1 VQRLVALAACILI
14 AAGGAALGRLA
25 LPSEGLRGHY
35 YTNLTRSGDPIAT
48 AIDRELSTDTLDNG
62 TAGVW
67 PAYSVEWTGYLIV
80 DRPGIYEF
88 ATISDDGSEIDVAD
102 RAVVRNGGLHGPQ
115 EARGTVDLGAGVHP
129 VRVRYEQA
137 GGGFALEVRY
147 GRPGDALVAIAPSRL
162 TPDPIT
168 YRAYRLRRVAPWVSA
183 VLAVL
188 VWLFAARGAPQR
200 DIELRPRA
208 IDRPAVA
215 ITIIVIVGLAMRLL
229 FMLGADAI
237 LWGDSDVFIESFGS
251 IRSGRLLEHDPHR
264 TLLYPY
270 FLTAFLIWSGEPP
283 MDQIIVGAQHL
294 LGVITAVAFYVAG
307 RPAFGSRV
315 ALAGA
320 LLLTVHTTQ
329 LFYELS
335 ILSEAFFG
343 CALALCLIPI
353 GRFVA
358 RPSIRG
364 AGVSGLACAVLTLTR
379 PVAEL
384 FVIVPLVLMAVMVS
398 SWRSRLV
405 IGAAL
410 MATYLAI
417 MVPWASVNQ
426 RQFGFFGVALGRGF
440 GLFIRV
446 FDIDRLEP
454 RPDTRL
460 PEVRAM
466 LDHALKTTQYSPATY
481 VRDELRRHRYSAA
494 QADELMSQFAVETAL
509 HQPWRFAVNSAKQW
523 ALQIGGP
530 LQDEAICASPQGAY
544 VCSRR
549 TQGYAREPFLNRPR
563 YADEP
568 ARPWVVAY
576 VRHFQIPMSLTAALA
591 AFGAVAY
598 LLSSRPEWVR
608 GAFLAAVTAY
618 FTFLPAFAQS
628 PQDRYRLP
636 VDALLFMFA
645 VFGAVQLVGRT
656 RHEAPVPRPEARGPR
671 HEARGTRPE
680 ARGPRHEAPRSI
692 LIG

>member
-1 VQRLVALAACILI
+1 VPRVVTLAACILI

-25 LPSEGLRGHY
+25 LPAEGLRGHY
-35 YTNLTRSGDPIAT
+35 FTNLARSGVPIAI
-48 AIDRELSTDTLDNG
+48 AVDRELSTNTLDNG

-67 PAYSVEWTGYLIV
+67 PAYAVEWSGFLIV
-80 DRPGIYEF
+80 DRPGAYEF
-88 ATISDDGSEIDVAD
+88 ATISDDGSEIDIAD

-115 EARGTVDLGAGVHP
+115 EARGTIDLDAGAHP
-129 VRVRYEQA
+129 IRVRYEQA

-147 GRPGDALVAIAPSRL
+147 GRTGGPLTVIPPSRL
-162 TPDPIT
+162 TPDSIT
-168 YRAYRLRRVAPWVSA
+168 YGEYRLRHAVPWISA

-188 VWLFAARGAPQR
+188 AWLFAGRLPPHRATN
-200 DIELRPRA
+200 DVRPRA
-208 IDRPAVA
+208 IDRTAVA
-215 ITIIVIVGLAMRLL
+215 ITVIVAVGAAMRIF
-229 FMLGADAI
+229 FMLGADGI
-237 LWGDSDVFIESFGS
+237 LWGDSDVFIETFGS

-307 RPAFGSRV
+307 RRAFGPRV
-315 ALAGA
+315 AFAGA

-343 CALALCLIPI
+343 CVLALCVIPI
-353 GRFVA
+353 GRFLA
-358 RPSIRG
+358 RPSVRG
-364 AGVSGLACAVLTLTR
+364 AAITAVACAVLTLTR
-379 PVAEL
+379 PVAEM
-384 FVIVPLVLMAVMVS
+384 FVLVPLVLTMAAVS
-398 SWRSRLV
+398 RWRDRFV
-405 IGAAL
+405 IGATLA
-410 MATYLAI
+410 ATYLAI
-417 MVPWASVNQ
+417 MLPWAAVNQ

-440 GLFIRV
+440 GLCIRV

-454 RPDTRL
+454 RSDTRL
-460 PEVRAM
+460 PEVREIFE
-466 LDHALKTTQYSPATY
+466 HAVRTTQFSPATY
-481 VRDELRRHRYSAA
+481 VRDQLRRHRYSAA
-494 QADELMSQFAVETAL
+494 QADELMSQFAIETAL
-509 HQPWRFAVNSAKQW
+509 HHPWRFAINSVKQW
-523 ALQIGGP
+523 AIQIGGS
-530 LQDEAICASPQGAY
+530 LEDEAICASPQGAY

-576 VRHFQIPMSLTAALA
+576 IRHGQIPMGVVAALA
-591 AFGAVAY
+591 AFGVFAY
-598 LLSSRPEWVR
+598 LLTPQREWIQ

-636 VDALLFMFA
+636 IDALLFMFA
-645 VFGAVQLVGRT
+645 AYGVVQL
-656 RHEAPVPRPEARGPR
+656 ARQL
-671 HEARGTRPE
+671 H
-680 ARGPRHEAPRSI
+680 HSRSHGG
-692 LIG
+692 LR